1 MPHNNRITIS
11 LSNNQMRQ
19 LEALKERTG
28 ITSTA
33 VAVRVALDAW
43 ALSLPPVTAKPLLR
57 PSREEA
63 IAAAQESGF
72 DPFET
77 VYDGRQRWELY
88 QEPLEHY
95 MK

>member
-43 ALSLPPVTAKPLLR
+43 EKSLAHVEPAYRRSQK
-57 PSREEA
+57 EA
-63 IAAAQESGF
+63 IAACNSRGL
-72 DPFET
+72 DPYQR
-77 VYDGRQRWELY
+77 VQDGRQRWEHFY
-88 QEPLEHY
+88 D
-95 MK
+95 